1 MMSNI
6 FHQLTEATL
15 SIAS

>member
-6 FHQLTEATL
+6 TKEII
-15 SIAS
+15 IA

>member
-6 FHQLTEATL
+6 TVFPVHYV
-15 SIAS
+15 II

>member
-6 FHQLTEATL
+6 F
-15 SIAS
+15 

>member
-6 FHQLTEATL
+6 T
-15 SIAS
+15 IP